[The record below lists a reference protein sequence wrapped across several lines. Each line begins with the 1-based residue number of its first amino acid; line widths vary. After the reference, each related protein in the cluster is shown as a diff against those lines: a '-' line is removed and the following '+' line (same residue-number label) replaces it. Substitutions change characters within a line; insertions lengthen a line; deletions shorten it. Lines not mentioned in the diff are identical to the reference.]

1 MLIFNCFATFVAV
14 GLGFIGLVKL
24 RTHSECLA
32 VVINYVLQFTPTTAV
47 GDNYYGT
54 NIA

>member
-24 RTHSECLA
+24 RTHNECLA
-32 VVINYVLQFTPTTAV
+32 VVINYVLQTYLCFAIYSYNS
-47 GDNYYGT
+47 GRR
-54 NIA
+54 